1 MKVLVLVLG
10 LMQGDGV
17 GSGLVQGGDVGSR
30 LEDGCL
36 LVSSWELLRAPS
48 IIAGA
53 PSKQ

>member
-1 MKVLVLVLG
+1 MQVLVLVLG

-36 LVSSWELLRAPS
+36 LVSSF
-48 IIAGA
+48 IGAGA
-53 PSKQ
+53 SSGLDTE